1 MGDTKKNILKKAPE
15 FHLKNGA
22 GCYNPAEEIRP
33 LYNFTPP
40 PPTDITTMMMMMMMF
55 HYSIMYVF

>member
-1 MGDTKKNILKKAPE
+1 MGDKKKKKKMAPE

-22 GCYNPAEEIRP
+22 GCRGIQPRKSGHCTI
-33 LYNFTPP
+33 L
-40 PPTDITTMMMMMMMF
+40 PPTDITTMMMMMMMMF